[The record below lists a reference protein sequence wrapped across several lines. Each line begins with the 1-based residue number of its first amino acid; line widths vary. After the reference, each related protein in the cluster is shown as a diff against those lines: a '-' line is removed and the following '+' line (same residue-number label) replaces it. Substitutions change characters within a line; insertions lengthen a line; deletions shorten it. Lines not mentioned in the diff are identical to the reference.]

1 MTFKEIT
8 TEELTNSIKNSVGR
22 PPSKESDAQSLD
34 DLLVSREKREALL
47 HEVKRFAKEK
57 ELHKQRSKALSE
69 DLKACAKD
77 NFKLSVKK
85 FNELVDAFDS
95 GQLDDKIALLTSTV
109 DTLQVLK
116 EDSENE

>member
-1 MTFKEIT
+1 MTFKDIT

-22 PPSKESDAQSLD
+22 PQSKESDSQALD
-34 DLLVSREKREALL
+34 DILVSREKREALL

-69 DLKACAKD
+69 DLKVCAKD

>member
-1 MTFKEIT
+1 MTNENK
-8 TEELTNSIKNSVGR
+8 VGR
-22 PPSKESDAQSLD
+22 PDSRETDAIALDEILTSK
-34 DLLVSREKREALL
+34 EKREALL
-47 HEVKRFAKEK
+47 FQIKRIAKDK
-57 ELHKQRSKALSE
+57 HLHKQRSESLRE
-69 DLKACAKD
+69 DIKDTAKD